1 MLPGCLYPL
10 DLTPGALCLQAL
22 LGVLGERGA
31 VYPGILVGVPNQ
43 ALQFA
48 GRIFCFESFN
58 LTC

>member
-1 MLPGCLYPL
+1 
-10 DLTPGALCLQAL
+10 LTPGALCLQAL